1 MTSASIVPRAS
12 NTANGVRDQ
21 AGREASPRAIID
33 SQSAKGAQKGV
44 LARSFGLEAGKKIK
58 VRKRHIL
65 VDTMGLLFSVVVRT
79 ADVQD
84 HDGAFQCCVARDEC
98 FHSSNASSELQLTSV
113 LPPREDG
120 ERTIDPQPPAQP
132 RNQQHREGDRR
143 VSVLD
148 DVRHGLNIFH
158 ARLDRKRGM
167 RMPFAQ
173 IVEQLT
179 IMPSAVT
186 RRLARIKP
194 QGRRC
199 G

>member
-21 AGREASPRAIID
+21 AGREASPRAIIN

-65 VDTMGLLFSVVVRT
+65 VDTMGLLFSVVVHT

-113 LPPREDG
+113 LPLAKMVSEQSIHSRQRSRAISSTAKVIAEFPFSTMSVMVSISSTLGWTENEGCECHSPR
-120 ERTIDPQPPAQP
+120 
-132 RNQQHREGDRR
+132 
-143 VSVLD
+143 
-148 DVRHGLNIFH
+148 
-158 ARLDRKRGM
+158 
-167 RMPFAQ
+167 
-173 IVEQLT
+173 
-179 IMPSAVT
+179 
-186 RRLARIKP
+186 
-194 QGRRC
+194 
-199 G
+199 